1 MLSSAMTAV
10 FYRELRPQ
18 RAQTGTG
25 TEESRAFSFLVLRL
39 LLKKLQVRI
48 QSFKKKKKKKGG
60 CNHLCA
66 FVRTLPELHR
76 ALAVT
81 TRSRHREVPRA
92 EPRRC

>member
-18 RAQTGTG
+18 RRQARGRRRAERSASSFFG
-25 TEESRAFSFLVLRL
+25 FFSRNCRCKFNHL
-39 LLKKLQVRI
+39 
-48 QSFKKKKKKKGG
+48 KKKKKKGG